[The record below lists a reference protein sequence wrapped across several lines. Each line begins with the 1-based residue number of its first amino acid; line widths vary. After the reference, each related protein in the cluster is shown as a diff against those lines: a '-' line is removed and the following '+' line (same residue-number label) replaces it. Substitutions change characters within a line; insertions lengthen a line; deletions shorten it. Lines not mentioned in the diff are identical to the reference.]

1 MNPAFDESHTMPR
14 TPRSLEVPGLAH
26 NAPIPLGARVGNLI
40 CSSGIG
46 GKDPASGQLPGDAAS
61 QARHA
66 FDNMRRLL
74 EAGGATLADV
84 AKLTV
89 YAKDNSVRDAI
100 NAEWL
105 RTFPDPADRPARH
118 ILIQD
123 LQHGMWLQLEFIAL
137 IQKAG

>member
-1 MNPAFDESHTMPR
+1 MTHPA
-14 TPRSLEVPGLAH
+14 RSLELPGLTH
-26 NAPIPLGARVGNLI
+26 NAPIPLGAKVGNLI

-46 GKDPASGQLPGDAAS
+46 GKDPATGQLPPDAAA
-61 QARHA
+61 QARLA
-66 FDNMRRLL
+66 FDNMQRLL
-74 EAGGATLADV
+74 DAGGASLADV

-89 YAKDNSVRDAI
+89 YAKDNSVREAI

-105 RTFPDPADRPARH
+105 RCFPDPADRPARH

>member
-1 MNPAFDESHTMPR
+1 MTHPA
-14 TPRSLEVPGLAH
+14 RSLEVPGLAH
-26 NAPIPLGARVGNLI
+26 NAPIPLGAKVGNLI

-46 GKDPASGQLPGDAAS
+46 GKDPATGQLPPDAAS

-66 FDNMRRLL
+66 FDNMQRLL
-74 EAGGATLADV
+74 DVGGATLADV

-89 YAKDNSVRDAI
+89 YLKDNSVREVI

-105 RTFPDPADRPARH
+105 RAFPDPADRPARH

-137 IQKAG
+137 VQKAGST

>member
-1 MNPAFDESHTMPR
+1 MTR

-26 NAPIPLGARVGNLI
+26 NAPIPLGARLGNLI
-40 CSSGIG
+40 CSSGIA

-66 FDNMRRLL
+66 FDNMQRLL
-74 EAGGATLADV
+74 EAAGATLADV

-89 YAKDNSVRDAI
+89 YAKDDSVREAI

-105 RTFPDPADRPARH
+105 RAFPDPADRPARH

-137 IQKAG
+137 VQKAG

>member
-1 MNPAFDESHTMPR
+1 MTHPA
-14 TPRSLEVPGLAH
+14 RSLEVPSLAH
-26 NAPIPLGARVGNLI
+26 NAPIPLGAKVGNLI

-46 GKDPASGQLPGDAAS
+46 GKDPATGQLPPAAAS
-61 QARHA
+61 QARLA
-66 FDNMRRLL
+66 FDNMQRLL
-74 EAGGATLADV
+74 DVGGGTLADV

-89 YAKDNSVRDAI
+89 YLKENSVREAV

-105 RTFPDPADRPARH
+105 RCFPDPADRPARH

>member
-1 MNPAFDESHTMPR
+1 MTHTA
-14 TPRSLEVPGLAH
+14 RSLEVPGLAH
-26 NAPIPLGARVGNLI
+26 NAPIPLGAKVGNLI

-46 GKDPASGQLPGDAAS
+46 GKDPASSQLPPDAAS
-61 QARHA
+61 QARLA
-66 FDNMRRLL
+66 FDNMQRLL

-89 YAKDNSVRDAI
+89 YAKDNSVREAI

-105 RTFPDPADRPARH
+105 RCFPDPADRPARH

-137 IQKAG
+137 MQTQG